1 MTTEKR
7 ILIVEDDPG
16 IRDLLAEVA
25 RREGIPYD
33 IAEDGQQAINHLE
46 RTDYSVLLLDLMLPK
61 MSGYNILQFLR
72 NKPQGSKASV
82 IVVTANADDFMRRVD
97 PSVVDAIITKPF
109 DVEEVRRLVLSKLG
123 GDAQGDATVRMKTGG
138 AEDGDKTRKN

>member
-16 IRDLLAEVA
+16 IRELLAELA
-25 RREGIPYD
+25 KREGIAYD

-46 RTDYSVLLLDLMLPK
+46 KNDYSILLLDLMLPK

-97 PSVVDAIITKPF
+97 PNVVDAIIRKPF
-109 DVEEVRRLVLSKLG
+109 DVEEMRRLILSKLG
-123 GDAQGDATVRMKTGG
+123 GDAGADATVRMKVQNPG
-138 AEDGDKTRKN
+138 EGDKTRSS